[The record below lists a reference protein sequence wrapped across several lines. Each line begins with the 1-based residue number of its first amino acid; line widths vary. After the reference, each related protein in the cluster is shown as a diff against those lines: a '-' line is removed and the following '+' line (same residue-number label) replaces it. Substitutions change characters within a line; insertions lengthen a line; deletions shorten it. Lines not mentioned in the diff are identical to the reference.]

1 MKNRIK
7 HKLCI
12 ASLIFSCLIFVL
24 AGIAI
29 ASDGTRRPRVGNPAR
44 HSYPALGAGSERK
57 VRVAWNRY
65 YDHAG
70 LTAILVRLNRAFPEL
85 TRLYS
90 IGKSTQGRE
99 LWCLLR

>member
-7 HKLCI
+7 FDQRV
-12 ASLIFSCLIFVL
+12 AVFIFSCIILIL
-24 AGIAI
+24 AGIAL
-29 ASDGTRRPRVGNPAR
+29 ASDSVRRPRVGNPAR

-70 LTAILVRLNRAFPEL
+70 LTAILARLNKAFGEL
-85 TRLYS
+85 TRLYF
-90 IGKSTQGRE
+90 IGK
-99 LWCLLR
+99 